1 MRGWLINEKG
11 IVILLDLPNETAAT
25 QEMKKVYA
33 DFKPECQKSNAW
45 VDGMKMVARV
55 QVHKKGK
62 VESVEFLLPIK
73 YFDDFLA

>member
-1 MRGWLINEKG
+1 MRGWLRNEKG

-25 QEMKKVYA
+25 QEMDKVYA
-33 DFKPECQKSNAW
+33 DFKPECQKSTAW
-45 VDGMKMVARV
+45 VAGMKMVARV
-55 QVHKKGK
+55 QAHKKGK